1 MKKILSYI
9 ALIFLLILII
19 AAFLLYA
26 GDTDRDEMIDKYSN
40 AQSKFIDDGHG
51 GQIHYRDEGNS
62 AGPAI
67 LLIHG
72 ANSHLQTWE
81 SVVDNLKSK
90 YRIISYDQP
99 GHGLSGRAG
108 NDDYSGDA
116 MAAAGVK
123 ILDTLGVEKAVWV
136 GNSMGGWVS
145 WRAALKYPD
154 YVSSLVL
161 MNASGAQD
169 GEKIEPYLGAKLMQT
184 SIGQAI
190 LPYVAPRFIVKQ
202 SLQQSVSDPEVM
214 HDALVTRYWELVRFP
229 TNRQATIERSRAD
242 REPEK
247 WDEIDSINAPT
258 LILWGEEDRV
268 IPVSHAKLFKNKIK
282 NSEMIIY
289 SNIGHLPMEENPD
302 QVSKDIDRFIS
313 SQNIE
318 KKE

>member
-9 ALIFLLILII
+9 TLIFLFILII

-26 GDTDRDEMIDKYSN
+26 GDTDRAEMIDKYSN
-40 AQSKFIDDGHG
+40 TQSKFIEDGHG

-62 AGPAI
+62 KGPAI

-72 ANSHLQTWE
+72 SNSHLQTWE

-90 YRIISYDQP
+90 YRLISYDQP

-108 NDDYSGDA
+108 NDDYRGDA
-116 MAAAGVK
+116 MAAAGIK
-123 ILDTLGVEKAVWV
+123 ILDTLGVERAMWV

-154 YVSSLVL
+154 RVSSLVL

-190 LPYVAPRFIVKQ
+190 LPYVAPRSIVKQ
-202 SLQQSVSDPEVM
+202 SLQQSVYNPEVM
-214 HDALVTRYWELVRFP
+214 NDALITRYWELVRFP
-229 TNRQATIERSRAD
+229 SNRQATIERSRAD

-247 WDEIDSINAPT
+247 WDDIDSINVPT
-258 LILWGEEDRV
+258 LILWGEEDKV

-282 NSEMIIY
+282 NSEVIIY
-289 SNIGHLPMEENPD
+289 TKIGHLPMEENPD
-302 QVSKDIDRFIS
+302 QVSKDIDQFIFS
-313 SQNIE
+313 HGIE
-318 KKE
+318 K